1 MLLECLITNL
11 MRKADKVN
19 GDVEFY
25 EDTHEY
31 INKKTNAKYVSV
43 TTLIHEYT
51 QPFDEEFWSAYKAF
65 ESILDKGTFAKCKS
79 G

>member
-1 MLLECLITNL
+1 

-31 INKKTNAKYVSV
+31 INRKTNAKYVSV

-51 QPFDEEFWSAYKAF
+51 QPFDEEF
-65 ESILDKGTFAKCKS
+65 
-79 G
+79 